1 MTAIKNKIESILNK
15 KSNASIRIQT
25 LGSFQIWR
33 NEESVSSK
41 EWGRDAIAQL
51 LQFLVAN
58 RNRHGLHKEQIIDR
72 IWDEVDSK
80 AGQQN
85 FKVALHGVNK
95 ILEPTRKSRTE
106 AKYIIR
112 QGVTYQLKTDD
123 IWMDVEAL
131 DDFVAIGNQNLVDH
145 PTLARQAYYEAIEL
159 YQGSFLPNRLYE
171 DWSSE
176 ERERIQLA
184 ALNALI
190 SLSEL
195 LTKENPLEAVRLT
208 QKALQIDATWEDAY
222 RIQMEA
228 YFEKGNR
235 PMAIKTYK
243 QCEKIL
249 DQEFGIQPLPETK
262 SLLKKIQGVQ

>member
-131 DDFVAIGNQNLVDH
+131 DDFVAIGNQNLMDH

-222 RIQMEA
+222 RIQM
-228 YFEKGNR
+228 
-235 PMAIKTYK
+235 
-243 QCEKIL
+243 
-249 DQEFGIQPLPETK
+249 
-262 SLLKKIQGVQ
+262 